1 MSHPARSHPA
11 RLAFSVA
18 LLLERLSK
26 NVQPAPKGVP
36 LPRHQYRGSV
46 ADLRIEQ
53 PLRAVERPPTHF
65 EFIREDEYF
74 ERVER
79 LFGSLE

>member
-1 MSHPARSHPA
+1 MSHPARAHPA

-26 NVQPAPKGVP
+26 NVQPAPPSVP
-36 LPRHQYRGSV
+36 LPRHQYRGGV
-46 ADLRIEQ
+46 ADLQLEQ
-53 PLRAVERPPTHF
+53 PLRAVGRPPKQY

-79 LFGSLE
+79 LLGSLE

>member
-11 RLAFSVA
+11 RLAGCVA

-26 NVQPAPKGVP
+26 NVQPAPPSVP
-36 LPRHQYRGSV
+36 LPRFSHRGGV

-53 PLRAVERPPTHF
+53 PLRALKRPPRQY
-65 EFIREDEYF
+65 EFIREDEYHA
-74 ERVER
+74 RVER
-79 LFGSLE
+79 LLGSLE